1 MDYWNE
7 IKIRSTRTET
17 ILGMQQERSLCW
29 AVELR
34 LCLVFFKTGW
44 NGVERG
50 GLKKTEQGFWFGD
63 WVRWVEILYLGS
75 RSFRASRVN
84 LFRCLQGCPS
94 QGKETERNTV
104 FIILN
109 LWRLNL
115 FKEGSLLIF
124 FGQKIQRRVEDWA
137 AAWFFYLAAA
147 SRSTR
152 NSYKFNGKA
161 AVFFFFLRKHGSCL
175 LAISHERNSI
185 AQTTHPLRPPPRTF
199 L

>member
-7 IKIRSTRTET
+7 IKIRSTRTETILFFFLETTET

-75 RSFRASRVN
+75 RSFRASGVN

-94 QGKETERNTV
+94 QGKETE
-104 FIILN
+104 
-109 LWRLNL
+109 
-115 FKEGSLLIF
+115 KEHCFYNSKSMETKL
-124 FGQKIQRRVEDWA
+124 IQRRLSAYFFWA
-137 AAWFFYLAAA
+137 ENSKKSGGLSCSLIFLFG
-147 SRSTR
+147 RSLEVHTQLVQVQR
-152 NSYKFNGKA
+152 Q
-161 AVFFFFLRKHGSCL
+161 GSC
-175 LAISHERNSI
+175 
-185 AQTTHPLRPPPRTF
+185 F
-199 L
+199 F

>member
-1 MDYWNE
+1 MGQAHYSNTE
-7 IKIRSTRTET
+7 TILFFFLETTET

-75 RSFRASRVN
+75 RSFRASGVN

-104 FIILN
+104 FIIILN

-124 FGQKIQRRVEDWA
+124 FWAENSKKSGGLSCSLIFLFGRSLEVHTQLVQVQRQG
-137 AAWFFYLAAA
+137 
-147 SRSTR
+147 SC
-152 NSYKFNGKA
+152 
-161 AVFFFFLRKHGSCL
+161 FFFF
-175 LAISHERNSI
+175 
-185 AQTTHPLRPPPRTF
+185 
-199 L
+199 

>member
-1 MDYWNE
+1 
-7 IKIRSTRTET
+7 
-17 ILGMQQERSLCW
+17 MQQERSLCW

-161 AVFFFFLRKHGSCL
+161 AVFFLRKHGSCL